1 MENQKP
7 LFSWRGPAAT
17 EERRVQK
24 AAQKD
29 ATVTVLGSP
38 AKTAVQAS
46 QALVIKEKQGLDVT
60 HSGQTRSPYP
70 PPPILDELMLL
81 ASATSSSLQSCKDLK
96 RQTVLNFLP
105 RALREGSPGELDLEG
120 KARPA
125 APLLAQIHTEK
136 ETRKKQEEHFP
147 ANLPRVL

>member
-7 LFSWRGPAAT
+7 LFGPGPAAT

-60 HSGQTRSPYP
+60 HSGQTCSPYP
-70 PPPILDELMLL
+70 PPPILDELMLP
-81 ASATSSSLQSCKDLK
+81 ASATSQLTAVMQ
-96 RQTVLNFLP
+96 
-105 RALREGSPGELDLEG
+105 
-120 KARPA
+120 
-125 APLLAQIHTEK
+125 
-136 ETRKKQEEHFP
+136 
-147 ANLPRVL
+147 